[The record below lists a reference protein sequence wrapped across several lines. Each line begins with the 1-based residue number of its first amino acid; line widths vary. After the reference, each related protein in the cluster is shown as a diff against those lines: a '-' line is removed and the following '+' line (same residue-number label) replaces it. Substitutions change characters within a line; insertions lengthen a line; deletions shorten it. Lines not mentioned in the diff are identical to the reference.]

1 MKNTIKG
8 WEGGGEVGSGKI
20 ASEKSAGVKLHKK
33 KEK

>member
-20 ASEKSAGVKLHKK
+20 ASEKKCRGKIKGKIA
-33 KEK
+33 